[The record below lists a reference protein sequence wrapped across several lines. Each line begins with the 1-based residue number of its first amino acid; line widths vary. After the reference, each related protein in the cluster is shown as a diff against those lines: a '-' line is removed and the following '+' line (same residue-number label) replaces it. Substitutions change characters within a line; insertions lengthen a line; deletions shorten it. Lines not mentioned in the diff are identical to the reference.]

1 MHRID
6 RYIANIAAA
15 KSIEQVLTALRAE
28 LTGFGF
34 EWFTYEMVVAPEG
47 HQGAFRTN
55 FPEIWVDRY
64 TERRYARDDA
74 VINHAMRT
82 ARPFLW
88 RESQDSPHLTAAQK
102 SIFVEAADIGLTSG
116 AIVPLHG
123 PGRIKSFVSVAN
135 DMLDERFALLFAACR
150 HELQLVATY
159 AHEQLIRLGIGAATP
174 QLSLSPRELEVMTWT
189 ALGYSAWDISEKL
202 SISAHTVKEHIDR
215 SKDKLGAKNKTHAAA
230 ICLSQGLIRL

>member
-6 RYIANIAAA
+6 RYIADIAGA
-15 KSIEQVLTALRAE
+15 KTIEQALSALRAE
-28 LTGFGF
+28 LTRLGF
-34 EWFTYEMVVAPEG
+34 EWFTYEMIVAPEG
-47 HQGAFRTN
+47 RQGAFLTN
-55 FPEIWVDRY
+55 FPEVWIDRY
-64 TERRYARDDA
+64 SERRYARDDA
-74 VINHAMRT
+74 VIDHAMRT

-88 RESQDSPHLTAAQK
+88 REPQDNPHLTAAQK
-102 SIFVEAADIGLTSG
+102 SVFVEAADIGLKTG

-123 PGRIKSFVSVAN
+123 PGRIKSLVSVAN
-135 DMLDERFALLFAACR
+135 NMLDERFALLFAACR

-159 AHEQLIRLGIGAATP
+159 AHEQLIRLGIGGTTP
-174 QLSLSPRELEVMTWT
+174 HLSLSPRELEVMTWT

-215 SKDKLGAKNKTHAAA
+215 SKDKLGAKNKTHAAS